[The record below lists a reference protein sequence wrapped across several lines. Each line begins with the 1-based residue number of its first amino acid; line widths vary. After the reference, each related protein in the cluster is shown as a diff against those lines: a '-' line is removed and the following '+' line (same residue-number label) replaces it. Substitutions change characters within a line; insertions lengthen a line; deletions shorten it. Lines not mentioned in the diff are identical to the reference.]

1 MKEVDLKL
9 KIFNST
15 LFFCLFAAL
24 GLNSCTKQETAPR
37 TSENQTR
44 PALKGTLAPLPTL
57 IIIGDSLTEGY
68 GVPKEKAYPFLV
80 EEKFAAGDVSIRI
93 VNSGI
98 SGSTSASAPERVKWA
113 LQTKPQYLVLALGA
127 NDGLRGLSPSAMK
140 ENLSKAIDLA
150 KAADVQVL
158 LFGML
163 MPPNF
168 GKKYTA
174 DFEKAFKDL
183 AAEKKIPFLPF
194 PLKDVGGVAALN
206 QGDGIHPN
214 EKGHRVMAD
223 TVYDFLKEHVQ

>member
-1 MKEVDLKL
+1 MKEVDLIL

-15 LFFCLFAAL
+15 VFFCLLSAL
-24 GLNSCTKQETAPR
+24 SLGACTKKETAV
-37 TSENQTR
+37 
-44 PALKGTLAPLPTL
+44 PAPKLSGTLGTMPTL
-57 IIIGDSLTEGY
+57 VIIGDSLTEGY

-80 EEKFAAGDVSIRI
+80 EEKFASKDVSVRV

-127 NDGLRGLSPSAMK
+127 NDGLRGLSPSSMK
-140 ENLSKAIDLA
+140 ENLGKAIDMA
-150 KAADVQVL
+150 QTAGVQVL

-168 GKKYTA
+168 GKKYTG
-174 DFEKAFKDL
+174 DFEKVFKDL
-183 AAEKKIPFLPF
+183 AAEKKIPLLPF

-214 EKGHRVMAD
+214 EKGHEIMAN
-223 TVYDFLKEHVQ
+223 TVYEFLKEHVK